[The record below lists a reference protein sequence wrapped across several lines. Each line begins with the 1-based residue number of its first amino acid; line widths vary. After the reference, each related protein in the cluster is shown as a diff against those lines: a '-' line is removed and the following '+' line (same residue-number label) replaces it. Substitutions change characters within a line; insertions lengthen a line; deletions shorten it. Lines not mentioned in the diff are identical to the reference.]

1 MPPRCSRPRSGDAMI
16 RAETD
21 GEALASNSGS
31 TIRAYVEHINRLREE
46 RDARGADIAEVLAE
60 AKGNGFNRKALK
72 RLADHIAKPA
82 DKLAAADADEQ
93 EFDLYLSAY
102 KSAGG

>member
-1 MPPRCSRPRSGDAMI
+1 MI
-16 RAETD
+16 RAKTD
-21 GEALASNSGS
+21 GSALASNSGS
-31 TIRAYVEHINRLREE
+31 AIRAYVDRINRLREE
-46 RDARGADIAEVLAE
+46 RDARSADIAEVLAE

-82 DKLAAADADEQ
+82 DKLAAAEADEQ

>member
-1 MPPRCSRPRSGDAMI
+1 MI

-21 GEALASNSGS
+21 GSALASNSGS
-31 TIRAYVEHINRLREE
+31 AIRSYVERINRLREE
-46 RDARGADIAEVLAE
+46 RDARSVDIGDVLAE
-60 AKGNGFNRKALK
+60 AKGAGFNRKALK
-72 RLADHIAKPA
+72 KLADHIAKPA
-82 DKLAAADADEQ
+82 DKRAAADADEQ